1 MSNDSISELKF
12 GKNAAKLDIRRPAK
26 SRLSRS
32 PAGEGDLFIRIF
44 PHFLQKLFRHL
55 LFFLQQL
62 FQHLLCAKTFHFFC
76 NNFSLFLLQVEIGLS
91 HLLSLTK

>member
-1 MSNDSISELKF
+1 MIHVSELKF

-32 PAGEGDLFIRIF
+32 PAGGGDLFIRIF

-55 LFFLQQL
+55 LFFLCTT
-62 FQHLLCAKTFHFFC
+62 FPAFTLCKTFHFFC